1 MKREFAKAKN
11 EELGWTNC
19 DLVKFC
25 RQCRSPCKFASE
37 FTTTWAPEFTMAPR
51 FDWGKH
57 RLPKDQALARP
68 DVPHFA
74 PLEGWRH
81 RVFGQLS
88 CKCTDQNSGLLP
100 TSFFVFFISCGCR
113 FYDSCVGTSLVQH
126 SALPMEQKWYSLDRA
141 LAHSSPNEIMR
152 KLETHL

>member
-1 MKREFAKAKN
+1 MKSVKREFCQGKERRAWVDQLP
-11 EELGWTNC
+11 LGQVLQTVLLAMQVC
-19 DLVKFC
+19 IMTS
-25 RQCRSPCKFASE
+25 QCFQNSPQHAHQNSP
-37 FTTTWAPEFTMAPR
+37 WHHRISMAR
-51 FDWGKH
+51 FDWGKD

-100 TSFFVFFISCGCR
+100 TCFFLFFIFCGCR
-113 FYDSCVGTSLVQH
+113 LYDSCLQ
-126 SALPMEQKWYSLDRA
+126 LFLRA
-141 LAHSSPNEIMR
+141 VLEHCWSSI
-152 KLETHL
+152 LLYQ